1 MENILEFLI
10 TKRDQ
15 LYKEAELLNNSLIDY
30 ESGIVDYSKIEVY
43 KIAHDRNQAEEK
55 AEFLGDL
62 IIEITKGG

>member
-10 TKRDQ
+10 AKRDQ
-15 LYKEAELLNNSLIDY
+15 LYKEAELLNNALIDY
-30 ESGIVDYSKIEVY
+30 EAGIIDYSEIEVY
-43 KIAHDRNQAEEK
+43 KIAHDRNQIEEK